1 MNGNFLTPCTHLSTY
16 YRKLK
21 LFPTNTVLVMS
32 YNLNEIYLCVGVELI
47 GKNLEQIISNMKIS
61 DDINHFNR
69 LRCEQVAFDSN
80 SNILVCW
87 KFQDRLF
94 VFELWIRNVHNYDS
108 NSMFNVEYEVYK
120 MWEIIGK
127 TKVILGI
134 TGIIK

>member
-69 LRCEQVAFDSN
+69 LRCEQVAF
-80 SNILVCW
+80 
-87 KFQDRLF
+87 
-94 VFELWIRNVHNYDS
+94 ELWIRNVHNYDS